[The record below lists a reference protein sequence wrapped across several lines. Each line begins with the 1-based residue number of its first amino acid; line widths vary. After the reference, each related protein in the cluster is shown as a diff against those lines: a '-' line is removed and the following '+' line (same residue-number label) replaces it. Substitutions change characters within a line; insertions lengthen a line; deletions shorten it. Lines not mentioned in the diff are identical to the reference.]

1 MAAPPPPLAPP
12 LPAVTIAP
20 RPRTCFSLH
29 RATDVHLDRRRLESL
44 FHLPQPQAA
53 QAVGISLTT
62 FKASCRR
69 LGVRRWPYKKAG
81 RPGGEAEGTTSSPA
95 PDAEEQES
103 RQRLLVGSSSM
114 RADEQPDI
122 DQGWLSWY
130 LNCTGD
136 DCSPSVCIC
145 FK

>member
-1 MAAPPPPLAPP
+1 M
-12 LPAVTIAP
+12 
-20 RPRTCFSLH
+20 
-29 RATDVHLDRRRLESL
+29 HLDRRRLESL

-53 QAVGISLTT
+53 QAVGVSLTT

-81 RPGGEAEGTTSSPA
+81 RSGGEAEATTSPLLA
-95 PDAEEQES
+95 HAEDQES
-103 RQRLLVGSSSM
+103 RQRLMGTSSSM
-114 RADEQPDI
+114 RADKQPDI
-122 DQGWLSWY
+122 DPGWLSWY

-145 FK
+145 FQ